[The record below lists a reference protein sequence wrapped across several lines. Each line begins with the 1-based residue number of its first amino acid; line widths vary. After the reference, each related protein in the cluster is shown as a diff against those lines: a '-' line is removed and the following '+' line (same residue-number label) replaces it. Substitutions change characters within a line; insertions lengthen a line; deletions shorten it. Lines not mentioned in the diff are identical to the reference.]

1 MADKDKRRPEPA
13 GDGPPGGKPKPPAPG
28 RTSGPSRVLGSVPQG
43 EHGWRLSLG
52 AELYWIEETCSC
64 AAVCQEETARVWRAV
79 NISLGG
85 AAVLS
90 SGVAGSMMLA
100 GSPYGIAAG
109 ALALVAALLSTLIG
123 MLGPAR
129 RESQAVESAKAFE
142 SVQALARQARQ
153 VDLAGQY
160 FEQAREE
167 LATLTERWQAVNRA
181 AVPVSRWARLRVG
194 KQTAATE
201 NPEEHLTERMS
212 DVVSVFVPPQRAAD
226 QLS

>member
-1 MADKDKRRPEPA
+1 MADKDKRRPEPGA
-13 GDGPPGGKPKPPAPG
+13 DRPPGAKPPV
-28 RTSGPSRVLGSVPQG
+28 SGPSRVLGSASQG
-43 EHGWRLSLG
+43 EHGWRVSLG

-64 AAVCQEETARVWRAV
+64 ATQCQEETARVWRAI

-85 AAVLS
+85 AAVLT

-100 GSPYGIAAG
+100 GSSYGIVAG

-167 LATLTERWQAVNRA
+167 LANLTERWQAVNQA
-181 AVPVSRWARLRVG
+181 AVPVSRWARLRIG

-201 NPEEHLTERMS
+201 NTEEHLTARMS
-212 DVVSVFVPPQRAAD
+212 DVVSVFVPAPRAAD
-226 QLS
+226 QIS